1 MPDAPLNDRPATPD
15 DAKII
20 LQLYDLRRDPEM
32 RKARDF
38 ISAEFWPESADDIL
52 HLARAFPST
61 ENTYM
66 RQVTTYW
73 EMAAAMVLRGALHEG
88 LFFDCSGE
96 MYCVYAKFR
105 PYLSEIRQKL
115 PKMLVMVEELV
126 LRSAEGR
133 ERLERLEGRLKRAQQ
148 KLAQRRA
155 AIAATSAGYR

>member
-1 MPDAPLNDRPATPD
+1 MPDTALNDSPATPE

-38 ISAEFWPESADDIL
+38 ISAEFWPQSADDIL
-52 HLARAFPST
+52 GIARAFPST

-105 PYLSEIRQKL
+105 PYLSEVRQKL

-133 ERLERLEGRLKRAQQ
+133 ARLERLEGRLKRAQQ
-148 KLAQRRA
+148 KLGQRRA

>member
-1 MPDAPLNDRPATPD
+1 MPDTPLNERPATPD

-20 LQLYDLRRDPEM
+20 LQLYDMRRDPEM

-52 HLARAFPST
+52 RIARAFPST

-73 EMAAAMVLRGALHEG
+73 EMAAAMVLRGSLHEG

-105 PYLSEIRQKL
+105 PYLGEIRQKL

-126 LRSAEGR
+126 LRSEEGR
-133 ERLERLEGRLKRAQQ
+133 ARLARLEAQLKRTQQ
-148 KLAQRRA
+148 KQAQRRA